1 MKKQVISFLALFGLV
16 FVLSIYYVLL
26 PTNLFI
32 KAESPV
38 NGSQSNIVGNISF
51 TIDETNNLYFASLE
65 DKLEQ
70 KHDNIILEYESIIAS
85 SSYENEQKEVAYNM
99 LNNQLLIMEN
109 EELLVSKIIESGY
122 YNAYVE
128 YQYNIIKVIVQTNS
142 LTNEQAAQL
151 ISLVMDN
158 SINGLL
164 PEISYVN

>member
-85 SSYENEQKEVAYNM
+85 SLYENEQKEVAYNM

-128 YQYNIIKVIVQTNS
+128 YQDNIIKVIVQTNS

>member
-70 KHDNIILEYESIIAS
+70 
-85 SSYENEQKEVAYNM
+85 
-99 LNNQLLIMEN
+99 
-109 EELLVSKIIESGY
+109 
-122 YNAYVE
+122 
-128 YQYNIIKVIVQTNS
+128 
-142 LTNEQAAQL
+142 
-151 ISLVMDN
+151 
-158 SINGLL
+158 
-164 PEISYVN
+164 

>member
-16 FVLSIYYVLL
+16 FVLSVYYVLL

-32 KAESPV
+32 KADSPV
-38 NGSQSNIVGNISF
+38 NGTASNVVGNISF
-51 TIDETNNLYFASLE
+51 TIDETNNLFFSSLE
-65 DKLEQ
+65 NKLNE
-70 KHDNIILEYESIIAS
+70 KHEKAIMEYESIIAS
-85 SSYENEQKEVAYNM
+85 STYANEEKEVAYNM
-99 LNNQLLIMEN
+99 LNSYLKLIENEQLLVN
-109 EELLVSKIIESGY
+109 KIVESGY

-128 YQYNIIKVIVQTNS
+128 YQDDIIKVVVQTET

-164 PEISYVN
+164 PEIQYVN